1 MRLDEAK
8 VSRAA
13 VLQFGGAQDE
23 REMPIGDHPEEVN
36 DAILARQVAHVE
48 VLSLMEIW
56 TKEHETKMAEMK
68 AMCSSQAGFAEML
81 EGGEFRADE
90 EALAAPKRTVG
101 DERIVQAT
109 LMTAASRNRGLR
121 RGRHQHPT
129 VSRLDRDAVLAEAG
143 DGG

>member
-1 MRLDEAK
+1 
-8 VSRAA
+8 
-13 VLQFGGAQDE
+13 
-23 REMPIGDHPEEVN
+23 
-36 DAILARQVAHVE
+36 
-48 VLSLMEIW
+48 
-56 TKEHETKMAEMK
+56 
-68 AMCSSQAGFAEML
+68 ML

-143 DGG
+143 DGGRFGSHDPRAEDAILRENSSSRCASAPPRLDERVSTGSGHRFATRVVGQHRVD